1 MTLGFPEFVEN
12 PENRCPVLL
21 LLDTSGSM
29 AGNPIA
35 ELNRGLV
42 SFKEDVLKDEQASLS
57 VDLSLVTFGGTV
69 KKIQDFVSMEKF
81 EPPVLKTDGYTP
93 IGAAIEYALD
103 VVEERKKAYKAS
115 AIQYYRPWI
124 FMITDGAPTD
134 SWEMAAKKMQQAE
147 LENRVLF
154 FAVAVQG
161 ADMTKLKQIASPER
175 PPILLNGLDFRSLFL
190 WLSSSMKRVSSGK
203 IGDSIALPPVGWGSI
218 GT

>member
-42 SFKEDVLKDEQASLS
+42 SFKEDVLNDEQASLS
-57 VDLSLVTFGGTV
+57 VDLALVTFGGTV
-69 KKIQDFVSMEKF
+69 KKIQDFVGMEKF

-103 VVEERKKAYKAS
+103 LVEERKKAYKAS

-161 ADMTKLKQIASPER
+161 ADMTKLKQISSPER